1 MLQRRHLKGPKV
13 QLVQHLQLIML
24 DKTRKDGG
32 EFKEDKKGL
41 EEELDAYKISDQ
53 YLEKVSLLQGAD
65 CREFEWERDA
75 QLALQARRKA
85 RYERGSMKVPCLGWL
100 VFYYYYYYYCCCL

>member
-1 MLQRRHLKGPKV
+1 
-13 QLVQHLQLIML
+13 ML

-85 RYERGSMKVPCLGWL
+85 RYERGSMKVPCLGLL
-100 VFYYYYYYYCCCL
+100 VFFFFFLIFIIVLVCKLKGEDKEELQIERG